1 LPNVYSGVK
10 LRLWWA
16 IRCWASRRW
25 APLPTIIFRQTE
37 VRLHRE
43 RPFESRF
50 TRELSVR
57 ELDAYAERRSGRGA
71 KPAPPVDGSGRGDG
85 TATMDF
91 GKLRRAHGYQTGWLM
106 SKLLDGDRPVSVT
119 ARIRSAGGRA
129 TVDLQRVEI
138 SGVAID
144 GRTLDFLIETSCC
157 PVSGCRG
164 GPPLRAGAPH
174 RTAGDRARRRGRG
187 HRAVSGPAQTNGL
200 RTVTLP
206 YRCPSAKSS
215 LQKTPQP
222 NSTALLTTSAS
233 HQDIL

>member
-1 LPNVYSGVK
+1 
-10 LRLWWA
+10 
-16 IRCWASRRW
+16 
-25 APLPTIIFRQTE
+25 
-37 VRLHRE
+37 
-43 RPFESRF
+43 
-50 TRELSVR
+50 
-57 ELDAYAERRSGRGA
+57 
-71 KPAPPVDGSGRGDG
+71 
-85 TATMDF
+85 MDF

-144 GRTLDFLIETSCC
+144 GRTLDFLIENILL
-157 PVSGCRG
+157 PLYPDAVVGRPFELG
-164 GPPLRAGAPH
+164 HRIERLEVGPPPWAWSSGGKRTGSDERIAH
-174 RTAGDRARRRGRG
+174 RHA
-187 HRAVSGPAQTNGL
+187 S
-200 RTVTLP
+200 

-233 HQDIL
+233 TRTSCSGAGNARLAADPHDRDGE